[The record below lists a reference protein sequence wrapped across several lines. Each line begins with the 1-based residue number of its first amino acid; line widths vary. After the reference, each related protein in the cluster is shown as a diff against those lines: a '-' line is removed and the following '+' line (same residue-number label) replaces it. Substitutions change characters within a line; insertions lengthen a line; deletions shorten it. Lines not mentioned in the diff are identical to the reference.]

1 MRIYVVFSFGD
12 TPAIPGLLLALCLGT
27 TLVVF
32 VIRKHA
38 GDGAQASRMNLSF
51 KMNAFVFG
59 DMCKDWTV

>member
-1 MRIYVVFSFGD
+1 MLFSPLG
-12 TPAIPGLLLALCLGT
+12 TPQQYPGLLLALCSGT

-38 GDGAQASRMNLSF
+38 GDGAQAGRMNLSF

-59 DMCKDWTV
+59 DMYKD